1 MRERFAQTSDT
12 LCRMTIAPRSKPHAR
27 PSAAPGELALP
38 WLCLAAITWGGCTD
52 DSNTGGDSDEVADHH
67 DGTDADADLV
77 DPVPPDAVSAVFRA
91 STTEVPNPD
100 RGFYAFVDDLR
111 LLEVEDLAA
120 EYDAGVRLAY
130 TPIRLDA
137 YRDRDLPESELALM
151 SEGMDKI
158 REAGL
163 GLIVRFVYNYPESEE
178 DYLDAQDAPLDRV
191 RAHIAQLGPL
201 VREHADL
208 IVYWQ
213 AGFVGAWGEWHSSSS
228 GLDTPSMKD
237 QVRDALLEALPQNV
251 FLQLRYPPDLA
262 RLTPMPYGE
271 DDFAS
276 TPRARVGFH
285 NDCFMSSDTDVG
297 TFEGGLD
304 DPLRDYVA
312 DLANTVPVGGE
323 TCNADEPTAQRTR
336 CEDILA
342 EGARYRL
349 SYLNRDYHTAF
360 HDQWRREGCFDEVER
375 SLGYRLEL
383 RSVVHPAES
392 TPGAPFAITVTIDNT
407 GWARPFTPRRLV
419 LELSSAE
426 ATHRLETTLDVRRL
440 VPGAHT
446 STLTL
451 LLPALLPGRYAV
463 AVGLPDPLRG
473 DWRRALRFALEVD
486 PALGQSERPDGFI
499 VTGTSLE
506 VLPLSASSD

>member
-1 MRERFAQTSDT
+1 MSEQFTPTSDT
-12 LCRMTIAPRSKPHAR
+12 LGRVEYTRHSSRDAR
-27 PSAAPGELALP
+27 PPASLEALTLA
-38 WLCLAAITWGGCTD
+38 WLCLVAIGSANCT
-52 DSNTGGDSDEVADHH
+52 SDTSSEGAP
-67 DGTDADADLV
+67 DLV
-77 DPVPPDAVSAVFRA
+77 DADVDLVDIAPPGSVSAVFRA
-91 STTEVPNPD
+91 SSTEVPNPD

-111 LLEVEDLAA
+111 QLVAEDLAA
-120 EYDAGVRLAY
+120 EYDAGIRLVY

-137 YRDRDLPESELALM
+137 YRDQDLPESELALM
-151 SEGMDKI
+151 SEGMDRI
-158 REAGL
+158 RDAGL

-191 RAHIAQLGPL
+191 RAHITQLAPL
-201 VREHADL
+201 MSEHADL
-208 IVYWQ
+208 ITFWQ

-228 GLDTPSMKD
+228 GLDTPAMKD
-237 QVRDALLEALPQNV
+237 QVRDALLEVLPRDV

-262 RLTPMPYGE
+262 RLTPIPYQG

-304 DPLRDYVA
+304 DPLREYIA
-312 DLANTVPVGGE
+312 DLAATAPVGGE
-323 TCNADEPTAQRTR
+323 TCNADEETAQRTR

-392 TPGAPFAITVTIDNT
+392 TPGAPFTITVTIDNT

-419 LELSSAE
+419 LELSSE
-426 ATHRLETTLDVRRL
+426 RSTHRLETTLDVRRL
-440 VPGAHT
+440 TPGEHSAPY
-446 STLTL
+446 TL
-451 LLPALLPGRYAV
+451 LLPALEPGRYGV
-463 AVGLPDPLRG
+463 AVGLPDLLRG

-506 VLPLSASSD
+506 VLPFSASSD